1 MDPIIE
7 VILQY
12 GVIGIVLGW
21 FMWRDITVVKEL
33 QKTLQD
39 FTKVMARLDY
49 ALVDRCENDVNDQ

>member
-1 MDPIIE
+1 MDPVIE

-21 FMWRDITVVKEL
+21 FMWRDVTVVKEL

-49 ALVDRCENDVNDQ
+49 ALVDICEDDGNDQ